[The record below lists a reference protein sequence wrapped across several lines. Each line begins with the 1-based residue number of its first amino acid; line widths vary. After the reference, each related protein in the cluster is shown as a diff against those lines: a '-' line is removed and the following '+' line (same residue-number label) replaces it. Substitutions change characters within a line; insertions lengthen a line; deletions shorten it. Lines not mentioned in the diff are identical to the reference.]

1 MRATRID
8 TACGASQYSQR
19 RCPGVST
26 RFSLHLPL
34 FERLVP
40 SLQAFDQSANRKA
53 ANLPLLVLH
62 ILSLVG
68 SFVKRQ
74 QEGNLAGK
82 VVIITGASRGVGKQA
97 ALDFARRGANVVLA
111 ARTATAGSEL
121 PGSLDETIK
130 QLEAL
135 GGKAIAVPT
144 DLASEKDLHNL
155 VDSAVDRF
163 GAVDVLINNAAA
175 TTGEIWSKRFLE
187 LTREEWL
194 YQFDVNVHAP
204 FTLMQRVVPLMEKR
218 GGGRIVNLS
227 TGSGEVFRLP
237 EEPQKLE
244 SVGKFSLEVPGY
256 YSSKRALDRLGNS
269 VAPELSKKNI
279 AVIGM
284 HPGLVATE
292 VVAIRVKESG
302 LDPSVAVPMTVPA
315 RMLVYFAACEN
326 PMEYTGRLFW
336 AEREMKEM
344 GIELN

>member
-1 MRATRID
+1 
-8 TACGASQYSQR
+8 
-19 RCPGVST
+19 V
-26 RFSLHLPL
+26 H
-34 FERLVP
+34 
-40 SLQAFDQSANRKA
+40 
-53 ANLPLLVLH
+53 
-62 ILSLVG
+62 
-68 SFVKRQ
+68 RQ
-74 QEGNLAGK
+74 QERSLVGK

-111 ARTATAGSEL
+111 ARTVAPNGEF
-121 PGSLDETIK
+121 PGSLDETVK
-130 QLEAL
+130 QIENLGVKAL
-135 GGKAIAVPT
+135 AIPT
-144 DLASEKDLHNL
+144 DLACEDDLNGL
-155 VDSAVDRF
+155 VAAAVDRF

-194 YQFDVNVHAP
+194 YQFAVNVHAP
-204 FTLMQRVVPLMEKR
+204 FTLMQRVVPSMETR
-218 GGGRIVNLS
+218 GGGRIINLS

-256 YSSKRALDRLGNS
+256 YASKRALDRLGNA
-269 VAPELSKKNI
+269 VAPELAKKNI

-292 VVAIRVKESG
+292 VVAIRVKEKG
-302 LDPSVAVPMTVPA
+302 LDPSVAVPMTVPS
-315 RMLVYFAACEN
+315 RMLVYFASCEN

-336 AEREMKEM
+336 AEREMADM